1 MAAKAPAAT
10 PSELIA
16 AEPKVPNRGL
26 ITAFAMMAT
35 LMQVLDATIANVAL
49 PYMQGSLG
57 TTSDEITWVLTSYV
71 IAAAIMTAPVGWM
84 AQRFGRKNL
93 FILCLAGFTIS
104 SMLCGAAQSLPQ
116 MVVFRLMQGVCGAA
130 LVPLSQA
137 TMLDIYPFEQR
148 AHAMA
153 IFGMGV
159 MLGPILGPTLGGYL
173 TDAYNWRWVFY
184 VNVPVGIVAITGL
197 LIFLPKAPVR
207 PELTFDW
214 TGFGVLALGIGSL
227 QLMLDRGQDQD
238 WFSSPEIIAY
248 AVLASLG
255 LYLFV
260 VHMFTADKPFLPP
273 AIFRDANFTAAMLM
287 MFCTGAVLQA
297 SSALLAPYLQ
307 NLAGYPVATAG
318 LTMAPRGLGT
328 MVSMQVASR
337 LSKRF
342 DQRKIMATGLLLLG
356 WTFHSMSLW
365 TPDVSQHTM
374 LLILLLQ
381 GCALG
386 LIFNPMTVMAFATL
400 PVHLRGD
407 ATALQALSRNLGAAI
422 GISVLSFML
431 TRNTQISHADIAAY
445 VTPFNR
451 MLQDQAVAQYW
462 NPATGM
468 GAQVLDQVIN
478 RQARIIAYN
487 DDYRIMTYF
496 VVPPLLL
503 LLLMRRPNAVG
514 RQTPMVVASKLE
526 SAAASP
532 GSRVG
537 GD

>member
-1 MAAKAPAAT
+1 MAVAAQ
-10 PSELIA
+10 SGQFHA
-16 AEPKVPNRGL
+16 GEPKVAHRGL

-71 IAAAIMTAPVGWM
+71 IAAAIMTAPVGWL
-84 AQRFGRKNL
+84 AQRYGRKNL
-93 FILCLAGFTIS
+93 FITCLAGFTIS
-104 SMLCGAAQSLPQ
+104 SMLCGAAQTLPQ
-116 MVVFRLMQGVCGAA
+116 MVTFRLMQGVCGAA

-137 TMLDIYPFEQR
+137 TMLDIYPFQQR
-148 AHAMA
+148 AQAMA

-184 VNVPVGIVAITGL
+184 VNVPVGVIAITGL
-197 LIFLPKAPVR
+197 LIFMPKAPKR
-207 PELTFDW
+207 PELSFDW
-214 TGFGVLALGIGSL
+214 TGFGVLALGVGCL
-227 QLMLDRGQDQD
+227 QMMLDRGQDQD
-238 WFSSPEIIAY
+238 WFTSREIIVEAT
-248 AVLASLG
+248 LAGLG

-260 VHMFTADKPFLPP
+260 VHMFTAEKPFLPP
-273 AIFRDANFTAAMLM
+273 AIFRDANFTSAMLM

-328 MVSMQVASR
+328 MVSMQVAAR
-337 LSKRF
+337 LI
-342 DQRKIMATGLLLLG
+342 QRYDARKVMAAGLLTLG
-356 WTFHSMSLW
+356 WSFHSMSQW
-365 TPDVSQHTM
+365 TPDVSQNTM
-374 LLILLLQ
+374 LVTLLLQ
-381 GCALG
+381 GCSLG

-400 PVHLRGD
+400 PVNLRGD

-431 TRNTQISHADIAAY
+431 TRNTQISHADITAY

-451 MLQDQAVAQYW
+451 MLQDHQAVSHYLG
-462 NPATGM
+462 PATSA
-468 GAQVLDQVIN
+468 GAHLLDQVIN
-478 RQARIIAYN
+478 RQALIIAYN
-487 DDYRIMTYF
+487 DDYRIMTFF

-503 LLLMRRPNAVG
+503 LTLMRRPDGMG
-514 RQTPMVVASKLE
+514 RASA
-526 SAAASP
+526 SAATPKAEGTP
-532 GSRVG
+532 ATARAG
-537 GD
+537 GN